1 MKFLYIYGAIYEGE
15 IDLKYVQSVVDSLEK
30 DEELT
35 VYINSP
41 GGSVFEGLAI
51 FNVLAP
57 LKPTVKVIGLAA
69 SMASVIACAG
79 RVLIADSAFMM
90 IHNPWTVSIG
100 DAEYH
105 KKVTNELQKIQ
116 SQIKKIYITKT
127 GKSEEEITAIMEQ
140 DTYLNAQE
148 CLDLKLADEIYKPN
162 DKEIKQMAIN
172 QFVAFNKII
181 NYKLGGNMP
190 NNTNILQGDDNNL
203 QAKLLQLQSDFSAKL
218 KEIETLTAANQRL
231 TEESIQLKSQLD
243 SMTAKSSQL
252 QTDLDNANSLIKS
265 QEHQVAVIEILSLLK
280 ELHAAAKI
288 NSDDIKP
295 NESDPDKLS
304 ILGRKLITLK
314 ESGLK
319 FNDSKTLYQLEVE
332 ELQARKPMVTA
343 GRDLF
348 RFGNVNR
355 EPLDRNEEINQIFKE
370 IEGAN

>member
-1 MKFLYIYGAIYEGE
+1 MKYLYIYGAIYEGE

-51 FNVLAP
+51 FNILAP

-79 RVLIADSAFMM
+79 KVMIADSAFMM

-116 SQIKKIYITKT
+116 AEIKKIYIAKT
-127 GKSEEEITAIMEQ
+127 GKAEEELTAIMDQ

-148 CLDLKLADEIYKPN
+148 CLNLKLADEIYKPN
-162 DKEIKQMAIN
+162 EKEIKQMAIN
-172 QFVAFNKII
+172 QFVAFNKNIT
-181 NYKLGGNMP
+181 YKQGGNMP
-190 NNTNILQGDDNNL
+190 NNIINQQGDDNNL
-203 QAKLLQLQSDFSAKL
+203 QIKLLQLQSDFSAKL

-231 TEESIQLKSQLD
+231 TEESNQLKSQLETV
-243 SMTAKSSQL
+243 TAKSSQL
-252 QTDLDNANSLIKS
+252 QTDLDNANGMIKS

-319 FNDSKTLYQLEVE
+319 FNDSKTMYQQEVE
-332 ELQARKPMVTA
+332 DLQARKSMVAA

-348 RFGNVNR
+348 RLGNVNR
-355 EPLDRNEEINQIFKE
+355 EPLDRNEEINQVFKE